1 MVVAHWSDAL
11 TATQSIVVAMAKSPV
26 VMTEESLVGAERT
39 MEKICG
45 PVANYADT

>member
-1 MVVAHWSDAL
+1 V
-11 TATQSIVVAMAKSPV
+11 VVAMAKSPV

-45 PVANYADT
+45 LVANYADSEIERARQLL